1 MILLLIKRYYCIFT
15 LLVTTILISFGIF
28 LSLGHKVYINKDSVR
43 KEIKIVN
50 GNTWNFHTFKY
61 SYDNIEYQFGYYD
74 FDICSCGTH
83 PADKMSKISYNI
95 DKYLEKGYFRK
106 VISDG
111 RIALIVFYWFTFVL
125 LVPWLLPIIFADT
138 YESRYKEYK
147 DCSLKYAGPNL
158 DPCALCKHSLY
169 CKHTKFDTPLNKL
182 TAYWKIFLGYSA
194 D

>member
-1 MILLLIKRYYCIFT
+1 
-15 LLVTTILISFGIF
+15 VTAILISFGIF

-74 FDICSCGTH
+74 FEVCGTH
-83 PADKMSKISYNI
+83 PDDKMSRISYNI

-111 RIALIVFYWFTFVL
+111 RIVLIVLYWFAFVL
-125 LVPWLLPIIFADT
+125 LVPWLLPIIFTDT

-158 DPCALCKHSLY
+158 GPCALCKHSLY

>member
-1 MILLLIKRYYCIFT
+1 MILLLIKRHYCIFT
-15 LLVTTILISFGIF
+15 LLATTILISFGIF

-43 KEIKIVN
+43 KEYKIVN
-50 GNTWNFHTFKY
+50 GNTWSFHTFKY

-74 FDICSCGTH
+74 FKICRCGTH
-83 PADKMSKISYNI
+83 PDDKMSRISYNI
-95 DKYLEKGYFRK
+95 DKYLEKGYFRR

-111 RIALIVFYWFTFVL
+111 RIVIIVLYWFTFVL
-125 LVPWLLPIIFADT
+125 LVPWLLPFIFSDT
-138 YESRYKEYK
+138 YESRYKGYK
-147 DCSLKYAGPNL
+147 DCSLKYAGTNL
-158 DPCALCKHSLY
+158 GPCALCKHSLY